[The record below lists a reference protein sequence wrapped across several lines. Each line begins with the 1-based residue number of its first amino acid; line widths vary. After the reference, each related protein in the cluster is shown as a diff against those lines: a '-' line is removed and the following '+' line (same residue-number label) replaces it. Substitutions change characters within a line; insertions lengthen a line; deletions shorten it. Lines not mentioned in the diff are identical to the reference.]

1 MAARESI
8 EKTEIR
14 SANSKMSEPAKVQTD
29 AGVVSIKVVMGY
41 NRTIKVRVS
50 GKGVRNG

>member
-8 EKTEIR
+8 EKTDIR
-14 SANSKMSEPAKVQTD
+14 NPNATMSEPAKVQTA
-29 AGVVSIKVVMGY
+29 AGVASIKVVMGY

-50 GKGVRNG
+50 GKGIRNG

>member
-14 SANSKMSEPAKVQTD
+14 SPNPVMKEPEKVQTA
-29 AGVVSIKVVMGY
+29 AGVASIKVVMGY

-50 GKGVRNG
+50 GRGIRNG

>member
-14 SANSKMSEPAKVQTD
+14 DPNSTMSEPAKVQTA
-29 AGVVSIKVVMGY
+29 AGVVSIKVVIGY

-50 GKGVRNG
+50 GKGMRNG